1 MTWPVTQDQ
10 LAQARIVGFTSLKR
24 ADDCKGHGKK
34 PCTHRAVRR
43 ICAGGGNCGYTP
55 FGVLTSTACSQR
67 MIKRNGC
74 ARPQIS
80 GLAGDG

>member
-10 LAQARIVGFTSLKR
+10 LAQARVVGFTSLKGLMTAR
-24 ADDCKGHGKK
+24 AYGKK

-55 FGVLTSTACSQR
+55 FGVLTSTARSQR